1 VSHEKGFPRG
11 SATMGIGPIPDLRPL
26 TAIEPEASVSELRA
40 VGRIE
45 NSSRSGNPTSGRRQ
59 TAARQDENFEE
70 PAAESEE
77 ETAAPGAEEASA
89 SKISFFA

>member
-1 VSHEKGFPRG
+1 M
-11 SATMGIGPIPDLRPL
+11 AIGPIPDLRPL
-26 TAIEPEASVSELRA
+26 TAIEPDASVAELRA

-59 TAARQDENFEE
+59 APARQDENFEDI
-70 PAAESEE
+70 AAQSEE
-77 ETAAPGAEEASA
+77 EFSAPGVEESSQ